1 MTIQNIKKQAQR
13 VAGLLRQKSIK
24 EAFDILKTMIAESGQ
39 GDLSNMLEQLETTY
53 KFMLQYTIEGIN
65 DPERQSIYMKLI
77 ADTYSLLDKTVATLK
92 ERYSSDWVTSKKK
105 VVNGKTEPLQ
115 FVSEITDYQI
125 REELLELISA
135 APSANSQTDNSYL
148 DVLTDLFDY
157 LWLSDTYKDK
167 EQSTVTEIIE
177 SEEIT
182 VFEKSLVTSAITLG
196 LLRSFDVAKFEL
208 LFTLYDQDQGEIK
221 MRALTGILLNL
232 FKHSS
237 RLNVFPELKQRFSLL
252 SDDKEFLQLSEIVML
267 QFLKSKETE
276 KITRKFQ
283 EDILPEIARIS
294 PNLREKLDLDN
305 LLSQNLYDEDKN
317 PDWQDLLGEVPGLT
331 EKLEEFSELQM
342 DGADVFM
349 GTFAM
354 LKQFPFFNR
363 FINWFVPF
371 STRHPEINESLQGV
385 FNSKFIESISG
396 SSFLCNSDKY
406 SFCLSIQQIP
416 QDYKDML
423 SNAVNA
429 ELGELENLQKEDA
442 ILDNKKQLAFISN
455 QYIQDLYR
463 FFKLHPQKG
472 NFEDVFNWDL
482 MTFKNR
488 EISDIFDNS
497 DLFSKIASFY
507 FSKNYFEEAL
517 RIYLESGS
525 DSSAELCQKIGFC
538 FQKTGDIDNALAF
551 YLKADLINSGN
562 HWTLK
567 KIGFCYRHNKMPD
580 KALEYYRQ
588 AEILKPDNLSTQI
601 SIGHCYLE
609 LNNYEEALKCYFQVE
624 YLAPENYKIW
634 RPIAWCSFVE
644 GKLEQAEKYYYKILE
659 NEPTHF
665 DIMNAG
671 HVKWAQKQP
680 KEALELYKRSILS
693 DNKNMS
699 RFTENVDSDKIH
711 LFKNGV
717 AEADVPIMIDRLKY
731 DLFS

>member
-1 MTIQNIKKQAQR
+1 MTLQDIKKLALKTSNRLQHR
-13 VAGLLRQKSIK
+13 SIK
-24 EAFDILKTMIAESGQ
+24 EAFDLLRKLVIETGQ
-39 GDLSNMLEQLETTY
+39 GDLSNMLDQLETTY

-65 DPERQSIYMKLI
+65 DPERQSIYIKLI
-77 ADTYSLLDKTVATLK
+77 ADTYTLLDKTVATLS
-92 ERYSSDWVTSKKK
+92 EQVGTDWTTTKKRAIK
-105 VVNGKTEPLQ
+105 HQTEPLQ
-115 FVSEITDYQI
+115 FVNKITDYQI
-125 REELLELISA
+125 REELLELIST
-135 APSANSQTDNSYL
+135 APSTNSSTDNSYL

-157 LWLSDTYKDK
+157 LWLTDAYKDE
-167 EQSTVTEIIE
+167 EQNTVTEIIE

-182 VFEKSLVTSAITLG
+182 SFEKSLVTSAITLG
-196 LLRSFDVAKFEL
+196 LLRSFDMAKFEL
-208 LFTLYDQDQGEIK
+208 LFTLYEQEQGEIK
-221 MRALTGILLNL
+221 MRALTGLLLNM

-237 RLNVFPELKQRFSLL
+237 RLNVFPELQQRFLL
-252 SDDKEFLQLSEIVML
+252 QSDNNTFIKLSEIVIL

-276 KITRKFQ
+276 KITQKFQ
-283 EDILPEIARIS
+283 EDILPELARIS

-317 PDWQDLLGEVPGLT
+317 PDWQDLIGEVPGLT
-331 EKLEEFSELQM
+331 EKLEELSELQM

-363 FINWFVPF
+363 LINWFAPF
-371 STRHPEINESLQGV
+371 STRHPEINDSLQGV

-429 ELGELENLQKEDA
+429 ELGELENIQKEDS
-442 ILDNKKQLAFISN
+442 ILDNTKQLAFISN

-463 FFKLHPQKG
+463 FLKLHPQR
-472 NFEDVFNWDL
+472 NSFEDVFNWDL
-482 MTFKNR
+482 MNFKNK
-488 EISDIFDNS
+488 EVSAIFDNS
-497 DLFSKIASFY
+497 ALFSKIATFY
-507 FSKNYFEEAL
+507 FSKNYYEEAL

-525 DSSAELCQKIGFC
+525 DNSAELCQKIGFC
-538 FQKTGDIDNALAF
+538 YQKTGDIQHALTY
-551 YLKADLINSGN
+551 YLKADLINSNN

-567 KIGFCYRHNKMPD
+567 KIAFCYRHTKMAA

-624 YLAPENYKIW
+624 YLAPDNHKIW

-644 GKLEQAEKYYYKILE
+644 GKLEQAEKYYNKIL
-659 NEPTHF
+659 NSTPSHF

-671 HVKWAQKQP
+671 HVQWALKRP
-680 KEALELYKRSILS
+680 KAALELYKTSIVS
-693 DNKNMS
+693 DSKNIG
-699 RFTENVDSDKIH
+699 RFVENVTTDRPH
-711 LFKNGV
+711 LLNQGV
-717 AEADVPIMIDRLKY
+717 AAADIPIMIDRLKY
-731 DLFS
+731 DLYS